1 MPDTLLMLL
10 KLVVALLFILPLI
23 YVSIKYGGNKLQNMQ
38 NGNYMKVLER
48 LTLTKENSLLVIRIG
63 EKGYIF
69 SSSGNKLEILMEL
82 DREEINKIQESKTI
96 TQYKDFNEFYKD
108 FKDKLN
114 ISKKSEF
121 LKTLKDKIKVKKRNK
136 Y

>member
-1 MPDTLLMLL
+1 MPILLMIL
-10 KLVVALLFILPLI
+10 KLVAALLVILPLI

-48 LTLTKENSLLVIRIG
+48 LPLTKENSLLVIQIG
-63 EKGYIF
+63 EKGYVF

-82 DREEINKIQESKTI
+82 YSEEIKKIQESKTV
-96 TQYKDFNEFYKD
+96 TQYKNFNEFYKD

-114 ISKKSEF
+114 IGDKSEF
-121 LKTLKDKIKVKKRNK
+121 LKTLKDKIVRKEKK
-136 Y
+136 